1 MKKLIYLVVAGFIF
15 VFSACGGG
23 ATTEEAV
30 TETTEEAAPEAAA
43 EAQEAADAAAEEAEA
58 EEVGDDGASE

>member
-43 EAQEAADAAAEEAEA
+43 EAHPIKIPTGLDR
-58 EEVGDDGASE
+58 

>member
-43 EAQEAADAAAEEAEA
+43 EAALAKDAAT
-58 EEVGDDGASE
+58 ASFTSPEF